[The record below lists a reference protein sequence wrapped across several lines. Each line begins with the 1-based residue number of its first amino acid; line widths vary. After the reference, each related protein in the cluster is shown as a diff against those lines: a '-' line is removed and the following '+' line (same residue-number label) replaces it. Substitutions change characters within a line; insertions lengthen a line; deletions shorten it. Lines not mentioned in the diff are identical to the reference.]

1 MTSLSEAYHGGR
13 GGPSLRRLSLGF
25 GVFLAGALLVIAGIV
40 VATTDVYT
48 SGGAT
53 LGEARE
59 LGGILGGV
67 GVPAVFLGVFT
78 VLPASRRTRAA
89 AIIGAS
95 IAILGV
101 ALFSHAYPCQWSG
114 ATCGEGLRDLTL
126 ETVGVYFF
134 GAITTFWCLFV
145 GVANFKTRNDPGG
158 TATVQV
164 TKKGE
169 TRVVEVE
176 KRVRG
181 GLGGIGFLGGTPD
194 GDVDTQTNA
203 QSKQNQQPP
212 NSQSNSFGAT
222 TTGATDGGA
231 STQEISSPLDG
242 QRQAQ
247 SQAQNQ
253 NPSQTQSPNQTQRP
267 NQTQSPNQTQR
278 PNQTQP
284 PSGPTTASTGASS
297 PSQGQNIQASDA
309 SEHPDADRPE
319 NATVG
324 DRYCGNCA
332 YFEYVRTS
340 DGLKP
345 YCAIHD
351 EMMQD
356 MEACDAWFPRGRQ

>member
-25 GVFLAGALLVIAGIV
+25 GVFLSGALLVIAGIV

-78 VLPASRRTRAA
+78 VLPSSRRTRAA

-203 QSKQNQQPP
+203 QSKQDRQSSNP
-212 NSQSNSFGAT
+212 QSNSFGTT
-222 TTGATDGGA
+222 TTGATDGA
-231 STQEISSPLDG
+231 STQEISSPLDD

-247 SQAQNQ
+247 NQSQNQ
-253 NPSQTQSPNQTQRP
+253 RQHP
-267 NQTQSPNQTQR
+267 NQTQSP
-278 PNQTQP
+278 
-284 PSGPTTASTGASS
+284 SEPTTASTGASS
-297 PSQGQNIQASDA
+297 PSQGQNMQASDA

>member
-25 GVFLAGALLVIAGIV
+25 GGFLLGVLLVVAGIV

-59 LGGILGGV
+59 LGGILGGI
-67 GVPAVFLGVFT
+67 GVPAVFLGVLA

-89 AIIGAS
+89 SLIGAS
-95 IAILGV
+95 IAVLGV
-101 ALFSHAYPCQWSG
+101 ALFSHAYPCQWTG
-114 ATCGEGLRDLTL
+114 ATCGAGLTDLTL
-126 ETVGVYFF
+126 ETVAVYFF
-134 GAITTFWCLFV
+134 GTLTTFWCLFV

-176 KRVRG
+176 KSGG

-194 GDVDTQTNA
+194 GDVQTQTN
-203 QSKQNQQPP
+203 QSTAGANP
-212 NSQSNSFGAT
+212 NA
-222 TTGATDGGA
+222 GATDGGA
-231 STQEISSPLDG
+231 STQDITPLDVE
-242 QRQAQ
+242 
-247 SQAQNQ
+247 
-253 NPSQTQSPNQTQRP
+253 PSAS
-267 NQTQSPNQTQR
+267 
-278 PNQTQP
+278 
-284 PSGPTTASTGASS
+284 ASTSSDGSNAPAPDASS
-297 PSQGQNIQASDA
+297 TGRSGVDTVQSAE
-309 SEHPDADRPE
+309 SERSPAGAADHPAADRPA

-324 DRYCGNCA
+324 DRYCGNCT

-345 YCAIHD
+345 YCAAHD
-351 EMMQD
+351 EMMRD
-356 MEACDAWFPRGRQ
+356 MEACDEWFPRRRE

>member
-25 GVFLAGALLVIAGIV
+25 GAFLTGVLLVVAGIV

-59 LGGILGGV
+59 LGGILGGI
-67 GVPAVFLGVFT
+67 GVPAVFLGVLA

-89 AIIGAS
+89 AVIGAS
-95 IAILGV
+95 IAMFGV
-101 ALFSHAYPCQWSG
+101 ALFSHAYPCQWTG
-114 ATCGEGLRDLTL
+114 ATCGAGLRDLTL
-126 ETVGVYFF
+126 ETIAVYFF
-134 GAITTFWCLFV
+134 GTVTTFWCLFV

-169 TRVVEVE
+169 TRVVEVD
-176 KRVRG
+176 KSSRGLG

-194 GDVDTQTNA
+194 GDIETQTNQNRN
-203 QSKQNQQPP
+203 QSA
-212 NSQSNSFGAT
+212 SSDTAS
-222 TTGATDGGA
+222 ATDGGA
-231 STQEISSPLDG
+231 STEDITPLDVEPT
-242 QRQAQ
+242 QSTESTQSAQ
-247 SQAQNQ
+247 S
-253 NPSQTQSPNQTQRP
+253 PQTADTVESTTTRSPANAA
-267 NQTQSPNQTQR
+267 N
-278 PNQTQP
+278 
-284 PSGPTTASTGASS
+284 
-297 PSQGQNIQASDA
+297 
-309 SEHPDADRPE
+309 HPDANRPAT
-319 NATVG
+319 ATVG
-324 DRYCGNCA
+324 DRYCGNCT

-345 YCAIHD
+345 YCAAHD

-356 MEACDAWFPRGRQ
+356 MESCDEWFPRRRE

>member
-59 LGGILGGV
+59 LGGILGGI

-89 AIIGAS
+89 AVIGAS
-95 IAILGV
+95 IAVLGV

-194 GDVDTQTNA
+194 GEVDTQTNA
-203 QSKQNQQPP
+203 QSAQDSGLGGSP
-212 NSQSNSFGAT
+212 
-222 TTGATDGGA
+222 TGATDGGA
-231 STQEISSPLDG
+231 STEELSSPLDD
-242 QRQAQ
+242 QRQ
-247 SQAQNQ
+247 QA
-253 NPSQTQSPNQTQRP
+253 
-267 NQTQSPNQTQR
+267 
-278 PNQTQP
+278 
-284 PSGPTTASTGASS
+284 PSGPETASSPS
-297 PSQGQNIQASDA
+297 PSQGQDMQASNA
-309 SEHPDADRPE
+309 TEHPDANRPE